1 MKYILQKKGAARVG
15 RSQVLTIKHYLQS
28 LKRALSTVSFVDYL
42 LLFYFTFFI
51 TSATFSFMA
60 SSRKSRA
67 TMVPSGANKMMWGI
81 PWIP

>member
-1 MKYILQKKGAARVG
+1 MKYILQKKERPRRG
-15 RSQVLTIKHYLQS
+15 RSRNRTKTRPAVSQAGFFQS
-28 LKRALSTVSFVDYL
+28 FLYRLFTVV
-42 LLFYFTFFI
+42 YFTFFI

-81 PWIP
+81 P